1 MVEKSLA
8 FLAGRDGLPKTH
20 FFELFDD
27 FLDYAATDW
36 VLTTTEAGSG
46 DATEAV
52 SDAAGGILLVTNA
65 NGANDY
71 DAFQWAGVDSTS
83 VTETFTLVAG
93 KRLYF
98 GARLALGDADSS
110 NIVIGLHDTD
120 TDPVGN
126 TISDG
131 IYFDKGEDGNL
142 DFTCAVASAETRL
155 TALATLAND
164 TYVTVEFYYNG
175 QVDSAGAIDGMI
187 EAYVNGLHVGSVDV
201 ANGPTTQLAVSF
213 AIENG
218 AAAAET
224 LSMDW
229 IRCVQER

>member
-1 MVEKSLA
+1 MVEKTIG
-8 FLAGRDGLPKTH
+8 FLSGPDNLPKTH
-20 FFELFDD
+20 WTEFFDD

-36 VLTTTEAGSG
+36 VLTTVEDGSG
-46 DATEAV
+46 SATEAV
-52 SDAAGGILLVTNA
+52 GDAVGGELLITNA
-65 NGANDY
+65 QGANDY
-71 DAFQWAGVDSTS
+71 DAFQWAGRDASGVS
-83 VTETFTLVAG
+83 EQFTLVAG

-98 GARLALGDADSS
+98 GCRFKLGDADSS

-142 DFTCAVASAETRL
+142 DFTCALASVLVRL
-155 TALATLAND
+155 TSLATLADD
-164 TYVTVEFYYNG
+164 TYVTVEFMYDG
-175 QVDSAGAIDGMI
+175 LVDADSAIDGWVQ
-187 EAYVNGLHVGSVDV
+187 AYVNGVHAGSIAV
-201 ANGPTTQLAVSF
+201 ASGPTTEMAVSF
-213 AIENG
+213 CMENG

-224 LSMDW
+224 MTVDW